1 MDILLIT
8 SRLAV
13 RSVNEAVDRAK
24 YRGANH
30 NIDVLVL
37 PIEVIAILSARQLL
51 DLLLRVRSVNELQK
65 YDLIIVPGLIRGS
78 TKMIEDKIGVPVVKG
93 TIHAAMLDEL
103 LLLSDEEL
111 LSLSREIPADEVLTQ
126 RLLDDVRGRLRSLED
141 DYRSNRLCTMVGNV
155 CIPLRPPPQRIVALT
170 LLSKISQYRDLV
182 SRLRDADI
190 VGIAIDMNTD
200 PSTIVNI
207 LKMLEK
213 EVSKPLAIDAHSPRI
228 IERVSHHVDLI
239 LNVHSEFLHYIP
251 VSVRS
256 EVCVSITPLE
266 VIERDRIDEVIG
278 HSISLIEKAR
288 SLGYEKIVLDL
299 VLKQPL
305 RGFISSVLL
314 YHHARNRLNVPLQMN
329 INNVVEFMDV
339 DSHGVVALLTAMAQE
354 LGVSLITVYEID
366 GRSYGIAKEA
376 VLARGMIAAAVL
388 RDIPPLGVGTDLF
401 IVKEP
406 RPIDVDIVGERKPI
420 VIDVVPDYSSKPDID
435 PMGLFRIRVD
445 RYSKRIEMLYMGRKG
460 LLLLRSSNPKALLYE
475 VIKRGLVSRPQHLAY
490 LGYELAK
497 AEIALRLGKSYIQDE
512 PVIRGVFER
521 VSI

>member
-1 MDILLIT
+1 
-8 SRLAV
+8 
-13 RSVNEAVDRAK
+13 
-24 YRGANH
+24 
-30 NIDVLVL
+30 
-37 PIEVIAILSARQLL
+37 
-51 DLLLRVRSVNELQK
+51 
-65 YDLIIVPGLIRGS
+65 
-78 TKMIEDKIGVPVVKG
+78 
-93 TIHAAMLDEL
+93 
-103 LLLSDEEL
+103 
-111 LSLSREIPADEVLTQ
+111 
-126 RLLDDVRGRLRSLED
+126 
-141 DYRSNRLCTMVGNV
+141 
-155 CIPLRPPPQRIVALT
+155 
-170 LLSKISQYRDLV
+170 
-182 SRLRDADI
+182 
-190 VGIAIDMNTD
+190 
-200 PSTIVNI
+200 
-207 LKMLEK
+207 
-213 EVSKPLAIDAHSPRI
+213 
-228 IERVSHHVDLI
+228 
-239 LNVHSEFLHYIP
+239 
-251 VSVRS
+251 
-256 EVCVSITPLE
+256 VSITPLE